1 MKQMNDL
8 ATDQIAISDNSPEE
22 LKTLSEVIAITVD

>member
-1 MKQMNDL
+1 MNDL
-8 ATDQIAISDNSPEE
+8 ATDQTAVSDNSPEQ